1 MKHLLAELP
10 GLDSLFVP
18 GVTKGGNAW
27 LSRAGGA
34 LERDTLLE
42 RGAAA
47 FDETQV
53 GVEAFKA
60 KRAAKQ
66 RAKERAPRS
75 GRETAARIQARTMRI
90 RNLTPSGQPRGFGTA
105 GADVALERNLWAFF
119 ARVKRDTMV
128 ERIHAMAASGT
139 GYVAFT
145 DAASMARVTGE
156 LQRSKI
162 QILRDCDDVAYEGA
176 PDLPPAMLADI
187 QANNAMLD
195 AMWRPGFGQ
204 S

>member
-1 MKHLLAELP
+1 MRTPTDITGQHIHLPKWDLTTA
-10 GLDSLFVP
+10 D
-18 GVTKGGNAW
+18 
-27 LSRAGGA
+27 
-34 LERDTLLE
+34 
-42 RGAAA
+42 GAANGWNYE
-47 FDETQV
+47 D
-53 GVEAFKA
+53 
-60 KRAAKQ
+60 
-66 RAKERAPRS
+66 
-75 GRETAARIQARTMRI
+75 
-90 RNLTPSGQPRGFGTA
+90 GTLSP
-105 GADVALERNLWAFF
+105 GAV
-119 ARVKRDTMV
+119 V

-162 QILRDCDDVAYEGA
+162 QILRDCDDVVYEGA

>member
-1 MKHLLAELP
+1 
-10 GLDSLFVP
+10 
-18 GVTKGGNAW
+18 
-27 LSRAGGA
+27 
-34 LERDTLLE
+34 
-42 RGAAA
+42 
-47 FDETQV
+47 
-53 GVEAFKA
+53 
-60 KRAAKQ
+60 
-66 RAKERAPRS
+66 
-75 GRETAARIQARTMRI
+75 
-90 RNLTPSGQPRGFGTA
+90 
-105 GADVALERNLWAFF
+105 
-119 ARVKRDTMV
+119 MV